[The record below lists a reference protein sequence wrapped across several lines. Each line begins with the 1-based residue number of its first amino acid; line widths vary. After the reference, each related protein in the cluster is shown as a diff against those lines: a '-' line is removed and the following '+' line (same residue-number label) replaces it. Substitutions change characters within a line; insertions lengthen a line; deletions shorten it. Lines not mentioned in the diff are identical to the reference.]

1 MGFTNDVTVAVWLG
15 YDNATGK
22 RRTLGGGATGG
33 GVAVPIFEP
42 IIQAVWTKVASKTA
56 LAPPSPEARRQLTC
70 KSVDLES
77 GEIQKGEGKATSE
90 CLRVDPKGRVLDTRY
105 RLVSRGDASP
115 RGDKENR
122 TKIRNP
128 IRFPRHLIKYPPA
141 TTHGTVGTTTDD
153 ILTNPIRG
161 AEHHN
166 QTRSFPALAD
176 NSGPVRFGATAIKP
190 LIPAGSDP
198 DAA

>member
-1 MGFTNDVTVAVWLG
+1 M
-15 YDNATGK
+15 
-22 RRTLGGGATGG
+22 TLDIVSYHAGTP
-33 GVAVPIFEP
+33 VRV
-42 IIQAVWTKVASKTA
+42 
-56 LAPPSPEARRQLTC
+56 
-70 KSVDLES
+70 
-77 GEIQKGEGKATSE
+77 EIKKIG
-90 CLRVDPKGRVLDTRY
+90 LRL
-105 RLVSRGDASP
+105 
-115 RGDKENR
+115 
-122 TKIRNP
+122 RNP

-190 LIPAGSDP
+190 LISAGSDP